1 MSLRTILIIVGVFI
15 VVTVYLFTALKRRRE
30 SKLRFDQRF
39 SRLDIPD
46 VILDHEEEHDVDAM
60 AAKPFAPQLPD
71 DVVLPPEARI
81 IDELPAVRNDTIE
94 VDEPGNER
102 LSTDQMDLFSGS
114 RDPGPKSD
122 AVRTA
127 AAKPDRTDSG
137 QADDGLVT
145 LYVRAR
151 ESQQFTG
158 TDLVKALNGVG
169 MRYGDMAIFHHFG
182 AGDLQCDVP
191 VFSAANM
198 FEPGH
203 FNLGKIEAFR
213 TSGLALF
220 MHLPGPLDGPVAFEL
235 LLNTAQR
242 LAALT
247 DGEVYADPRSQL
259 DPESIAHMRNRAGQF
274 GDARP

>member
-1 MSLRTILIIVGVFI
+1 MSLRTVLIIVGVLI
-15 VVTVYLFTALKRRRE
+15 VIAVYLLSALKRRRE
-30 SKLRFDQRF
+30 SKLRFDRRF

-46 VILDHEEEHDVDAM
+46 VILDHDEEDDVDSIASQ
-60 AAKPFAPQLPD
+60 PFAPELPD
-71 DVVLPPEARI
+71 DVVLPPEEQI
-81 IDELPAVRNDTIE
+81 IDELPAVRNDAID

-102 LSTDQMDLFSGS
+102 LGTDQMDLFIGNRGPTPNLDEIAVPAGGAYDAGS
-114 RDPGPKSD
+114 EQVDN
-122 AVRTA
+122 
-127 AAKPDRTDSG
+127 
-137 QADDGLVT
+137 GLVT

-151 ESQQFTG
+151 EGQQFSG

-182 AGDLQCDVP
+182 AGELVCDVP

-220 MHLPGPLDGPVAFEL
+220 MQLPGPLDGPVAFEL

-242 LAALT
+242 LATLT
-247 DGEVYADPRSQL
+247 GGELFFDPRSEL
-259 DPESIAHMRNRAGQF
+259 DPESIAHLRNRAGQY
-274 GDARP
+274 GDVRS

>member
-1 MSLRTILIIVGVFI
+1 MSLRTVLIIVGVFI
-15 VVTVYLFTALKRRRE
+15 VIAVYLLSALKRRRE
-30 SKLRFDQRF
+30 SKLRFDRF

-46 VILDHEEEHDVDAM
+46 VILEHNEEQDDDIVS
-60 AAKPFAPQLPD
+60 KPFAPQLPN
-71 DVVLPPEARI
+71 DVVLPPEAQI
-81 IDELPAVRNDTIE
+81 IGELPAVRNDAIE
-94 VDEPGNER
+94 TDEPGNER
-102 LSTDQMDLFSGS
+102 LTTDQMDLFMGA
-114 RDPGPKSD
+114 RDRGIETND
-122 AVRTA
+122 ARA
-127 AAKPDRTDSG
+127 AVG
-137 QADDGLVT
+137 QAHHDAFEQSEDGLVT

-151 ESQQFTG
+151 EGQQFSG

-182 AGDLQCDVP
+182 AGDLQCEVP

-220 MHLPGPLDGPVAFEL
+220 MQLPGPLDGPVAFEL

-247 DGEVYADPRSQL
+247 GGELFSNPRTQL
-259 DPESIAHMRNRAGQF
+259 DPESIAHLRNRAGQY
-274 GDARP
+274 GDVRS

>member
-1 MSLRTILIIVGVFI
+1 MSLRTVLIIVGVFI
-15 VVTVYLFTALKRRRE
+15 VVAVYLLNALKRRRE
-30 SKLRFDQRF
+30 SRLRFDRF

-46 VILDHEEEHDVDAM
+46 VILEHEDEQDDDIAS
-60 AAKPFAPQLPD
+60 APFAPKLPD
-71 DVVLPPEARI
+71 DVVLQPEAQV
-81 IDELPAVRNDTIE
+81 IDELPAVRNDAIE
-94 VDEPGNER
+94 GNESGNER
-102 LSTDQMDLFSGS
+102 LTTDQMDLFVGA
-114 RDPGPKSD
+114 RDRDIEPDKVR
-122 AVRTA
+122 AVGTGQ
-127 AAKPDRTDSG
+127 DGDG
-137 QADDGLVT
+137 LEQADDGLVT

-151 ESQQFTG
+151 EGQQFTG

-182 AGDLQCDVP
+182 AGDLQCEVP

-203 FNLGKIEAFR
+203 FNLGKIEAVR

-220 MHLPGPLDGPVAFEL
+220 MQLPGPLDGPVAFEL

-247 DGEVYADPRSQL
+247 GGELFSDPRTQL
-259 DPESIAHMRNRAGQF
+259 NPESIAHLRNRASQY

>member
-1 MSLRTILIIVGVFI
+1 MSLRTVLIIVGVFI
-15 VVTVYLFTALKRRRE
+15 VIAVYLFSALKRRRE
-30 SKLRFDQRF
+30 SKLRFDRF

-46 VILDHEEEHDVDAM
+46 VILEHNEEQDDDIVS
-60 AAKPFAPQLPD
+60 KPFAPQLPN
-71 DVVLPPEARI
+71 DVVLPPEAQI
-81 IDELPAVRNDTIE
+81 IGELPAVRNDAIE
-94 VDEPGNER
+94 TDEPGNER
-102 LSTDQMDLFSGS
+102 LTTDQMDLFMGA
-114 RDPGPKSD
+114 RDRRIETND
-122 AVRTA
+122 ARA
-127 AAKPDRTDSG
+127 AVG
-137 QADDGLVT
+137 QAHHDAFEQSEDGLVT

-151 ESQQFTG
+151 EGQQFSG

-182 AGDLQCDVP
+182 AGDLQCEVP

-220 MHLPGPLDGPVAFEL
+220 MQLPGPLDGPVAFEL

-247 DGEVYADPRSQL
+247 GGELFSNPRTQL
-259 DPESIAHMRNRAGQF
+259 DPESIAHLRNRAGQY
-274 GDARP
+274 GDVRS